1 MPRKPRF
8 VTAEDLYR
16 YELLTDAQ
24 IAPDGR
30 HVVYAVQRVDD
41 KTEKRYSNL
50 WVVPTDRG
58 PARQFTYGNQSDTYP
73 RWSPDGQTIA
83 FLSNRGNEQQAQIY
97 LIPFDGGEARPLT
110 SMKGS
115 FAGFEWSPD
124 GKKLVC
130 QFRKPD
136 KEALEREADKQKK
149 ELGVVSRRITRLL
162 YKLNGVGYLPEEKW
176 HVWTIDSHTGKAT
189 QLTDSPTHEDVQPSW
204 SPDGQWIVFV
214 SNRADDPDTHFD
226 EVDLYVIS
234 ANGGELRPL
243 HTPIGL
249 MHSPRFSPDGQ
260 WVAYIGRVGGRESYW
275 YNMSLWVVPF
285 SGDGEQNLSGPHDIY
300 AAPAT
305 LNDMG
310 GPMASPP
317 TWTKDSQSLYF
328 QNSRHGKVMLYRI
341 NRDGT
346 ACQPVIDAPGTVGSY
361 TFDRQQE
368 KLVYLWGQMAEP
380 YQVMVRE
387 MKKERGRDR
396 QLTTLN
402 QKLHQ
407 EIRWSQWEETWIKSH
422 DGYEIQ
428 GWIIK
433 PPDFDP
439 AQKYPALIEIHGG
452 PLAQYGH
459 NFMHEFFYLA
469 AQGYVVTFCNPR
481 GGWGYGQSHAGSINH
496 RWGTDD
502 YADMM
507 AWADHI
513 ASQPYVDADRMG
525 VTGGSYGGYMTNW
538 IVSHS
543 HRFKAAI
550 TERSVSNLISMYG
563 SCDSNWLFQTWWSD
577 HMPWEKVDEYWDQSP
592 IKYIGNVKTPTM
604 VIHSEQDHRCDKEQ
618 GEQVYVALKRLGV
631 ETEFI
636 LFPAENHEL
645 SRAGR
650 TDRRVARLHHIRRWF
665 DTYLQG

>member
-1 MPRKPRF
+1 MVRKPRF

-16 YELLTDAQ
+16 YELITDAQ
-24 IAPDGR
+24 ISPDGR
-30 HVVYAVQRVDD
+30 HVVYAVQRVDP
-41 KTEKRYSNL
+41 KNEKRYSNL
-50 WVVPTDRG
+50 WVVPTGRG
-58 PARQFTYGNQSDTYP
+58 QAQQFTYGNQSDTFP

-97 LIPFDGGEARPLT
+97 LLPFHGGEARPLT
-110 SMKGS
+110 TMKGN
-115 FAGFEWSPD
+115 FAGFAWSPD
-124 GKKLVC
+124 GQRLVC

-149 ELGVVSRRITRLL
+149 ELGIVSRRITRLL

-176 HVWTIDSHTGKAT
+176 HIWTIEVRTGKSK
-189 QLTDSPTHEDVQPSW
+189 QITDSAEHEDTQPSW

-226 EVDLYVIS
+226 EVDLYIVGVH
-234 ANGGELRPL
+234 GGELRPL

-249 MHSPRFSPDGQ
+249 INSPRFSPDGQ

-275 YNMSLWVVPF
+275 HNMSLWVVPF
-285 SGDGEQNLSGPHDIY
+285 AGDNEQNLTGPHDIY
-300 AAPAT
+300 VGPAT

-310 GPMASPP
+310 GPMGNTPIWSN
-317 TWTKDSQSLYF
+317 DSQRLYF
-328 QNSRHGKVMLYRI
+328 QNSRLGKVMIYAI

-346 ACQPVIDAPGTVGSY
+346 ALQPIIDDEGTVGAFS
-361 TFDRQQE
+361 FDQSQNR
-368 KLVYLWGQMAEP
+368 LAYLWGQMDET
-380 YQVMVRE
+380 YQVKV
-387 MKKERGRDR
+387 KELDRGRER

-402 QKLHQ
+402 QQLHK
-407 EIRWSQWEETWIKSH
+407 EIQWGQWAETWIKSH
-422 DGYEIQ
+422 DGYDIQ

-433 PPDFDP
+433 PPNFDP
-439 AQKYPALIEIHGG
+439 TKKYPALIAIHGG

-459 NFMHEFFYLA
+459 NFMHEFFFLA
-469 AQGYVVTFCNPR
+469 ANGYVVTFCNPR
-481 GGWGYGQSHAGSINH
+481 GGWGYGQAHAGSITH

-513 ASQPYVDADRMG
+513 ANQPYVDGARMG

-538 IVSHS
+538 IIGHTD
-543 HRFKAAI
+543 RFKAAI

-577 HMPWEKVDEYWDQSP
+577 HMPWDKVDEYWDQSP
-592 IKYIGNVKTPTM
+592 MKYIGNAKTPTM

-618 GEQVYVALKRLGV
+618 GEQVYVALRRLGV

-645 SRAGR
+645 SRSGR
-650 TDRRVARLHHIRRWF
+650 TDRRIARLHHILRWF
-665 DTYLQG
+665 NKYLQAS

>member
-1 MPRKPRF
+1 MPRKPRY

-16 YELLTDAQ
+16 YELITDAQ
-24 IAPDGR
+24 ISPDGR
-30 HVVYAVQRVDD
+30 YAVYAVQRVDA

-50 WVVPTDRG
+50 WVVPTGRG
-58 PARQFTYGNQSDTYP
+58 QARQFTYGNQSDTYP

-97 LIPFDGGEARPLT
+97 LIPFAGGEARPLT
-110 SMKGS
+110 EMKGS
-115 FAGFEWSPD
+115 FAGFAWSPD

-136 KEALEREADKQKK
+136 KDALEREADKQKK
-149 ELGVVSRRITRLL
+149 ELGIVARRITRLL
-162 YKLNGVGYLPEEKW
+162 YKLNGAGYLPEEKW
-176 HVWTIDSHTGKAT
+176 HIWTVDVRTGKAK
-189 QLTDSPTHEDVQPSW
+189 QLTDSPDHEDTQPSW
-204 SPDGQWIVFV
+204 SPDSRWIVFV

-226 EVDLYVIS
+226 EVDLYVVGV
-234 ANGGELRPL
+234 NGGELRPL

-249 MHSPRFSPDGQ
+249 IHSPRISPDGQ

-275 YNMSLWVVPF
+275 HNMSLWVVPF
-285 SGDGEQNLSGPHDIY
+285 SGDNEQNLTGSHDLY

-305 LNDMG
+305 LNDIG

-317 TWTKDSQSLYF
+317 TWSRDSQRLYF
-328 QNSRHGKVMLYRI
+328 QHSRHGKVMLYAI
-341 NRDGT
+341 NRDGSDLQ
-346 ACQPVIDAPGTVGSY
+346 AVIDEPGTVGAYS
-361 TFDRQQE
+361 FDRQQE
-368 KLVYLWGQMAEP
+368 KLVYLWGRMDEP
-380 YQVMVRE
+380 YELKVKE
-387 MKKERGRDR
+387 MDRGRER
-396 QLTTLN
+396 QLTTVN

-407 EIRWSQWEETWIKSH
+407 EIRWGQWEETWIKSH

-439 AQKYPALIEIHGG
+439 TQQYPTLIEIHGG
-452 PLAQYGH
+452 PLGQYGH
-459 NFMHEFFYLA
+459 NFMHEFHFLA
-469 AQGYVVTFCNPR
+469 AQGYIVTFCNPR
-481 GGWGYGQSHAGSINH
+481 GGWGYGQAHAGTIHH

-513 ASQPYVDADRMG
+513 AALPYVDAGRMG

-538 IVSHS
+538 IVSHTD
-543 HRFKAAI
+543 RFKVAI

-577 HMPWEKVDEYWDQSP
+577 HMPWDKVDEYWDQSP
-592 IKYIGNVKTPTM
+592 IKYIANVKTPTM
-604 VIHSEQDHRCDKEQ
+604 VIHSEQDFRCDKEQ

-645 SRAGR
+645 SRSGR
-650 TDRRVARLHHIRRWF
+650 TDRRVARLQHMTRWF
-665 DTYLQG
+665 DKYLK

>member
-30 HVVYAVQRVDD
+30 HVVYAVQRVDP

-50 WVVPTDRG
+50 WVVPTGRG

-538 IVSHS
+538 IVSHN

>member
-1 MPRKPRF
+1 MPRKRRL

-16 YELLTDAQ
+16 YELITDAQ
-24 IAPDGR
+24 LSPDGK
-30 HVVYAVQRVDD
+30 HVVYAVQRVDQ

-50 WVVPTDRG
+50 WVVSTGRG
-58 PARQFTYGNQSDTYP
+58 EAHQFTYGNQSDTYP

-97 LIPFDGGEARPLT
+97 LIPFHGGEARPLT
-110 SMKGS
+110 EMKGS
-115 FAGFEWSPD
+115 FAGFAWSPD

-176 HVWTIDSHTGKAT
+176 HIWTIDARTGKAT
-189 QLTDSPTHEDVQPSW
+189 QLTDSSEHEDTQPNW
-204 SPDGQWIVFV
+204 SPDGRWIVFV

-226 EVDLYVIS
+226 EVDLYIIPS
-234 ANGGELRPL
+234 EGGELRPL

-249 MHSPRFSPDGQ
+249 IHSPRFSPDGQ
-260 WVAYIGRVGGRESYW
+260 WIAYIGRVGGRESYW
-275 YNMSLWVVPF
+275 HNMSLWVVPF
-285 SGDGEQNLSGPHDIY
+285 SGDNEQNLTGSHDLY
-300 AAPAT
+300 ASPAT

-317 TWTKDSQSLYF
+317 IWAADSQHIYF
-328 QNSRHGKVMLYRI
+328 QNSHHGKVMLYAI
-341 NRDGT
+341 NRDGSDLT
-346 ACQPVIDAPGTVGSY
+346 PIIDDTGTVG
-361 TFDRQQE
+361 TFSFDKAQN
-368 KLVYLWGQMAEP
+368 KVAYLWGQMDEP
-380 YQVMVRE
+380 YQVWV
-387 MKKERGRDR
+387 KELDRGRAGS
-396 QLTTLN
+396 LTTHN
-402 QKLHQ
+402 HKLHR
-407 EIRWSQWEETWIKSH
+407 EIRWSTWEESWIKGA
-422 DGYEIQ
+422 DGYDIQ

-439 AQKYPALIEIHGG
+439 AQQYPAIIQIHGG
-452 PLAQYGH
+452 PLAQYGY
-459 NFMHEFFYLA
+459 NFMHEFFYQA
-469 AQGYVVTFCNPR
+469 AQGYVVAFCNPR
-481 GGWGYGQSHAGSINH
+481 GGWGYGQAHAGSITH

-502 YADMM
+502 YDDLM

-513 ASQPYVDADRMG
+513 AALPYVDAERMG

-538 IVSHS
+538 IIGHT
-543 HRFKAAI
+543 HRFKAAV
-550 TERSVSNLISMYG
+550 TQRSVSNLISMYG

-577 HMPWEKVDEYWDQSP
+577 HTPWEKFEEYWDQSP
-592 IKYIGNVKTPTM
+592 MKYIGQAQTPTM
-604 VIHSEQDHRCDKEQ
+604 VLHGEQDFRCDKEQ

-645 SRAGR
+645 SRSGR
-650 TDRRVARLHHIRRWF
+650 TDRRIARLHHIMRWF
-665 DTYLQG
+665 DKYLK